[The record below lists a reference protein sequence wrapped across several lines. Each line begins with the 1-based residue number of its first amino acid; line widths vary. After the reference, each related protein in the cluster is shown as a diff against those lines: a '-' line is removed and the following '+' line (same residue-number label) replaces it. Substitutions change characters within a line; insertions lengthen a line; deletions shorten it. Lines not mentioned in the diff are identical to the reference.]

1 MVRIRM
7 NSSQNGLL
15 RLIAFFKLVKAAALI
30 VAGIGALKLVHAD
43 LDEVVD
49 YWAAKLCLDPDSR
62 LVNLAIE
69 KFINLPPHRFRQ
81 LEIVSL
87 VYAAVFLTEGIG
99 LWLLKRWAECFTVF
113 VTGSLVPIEIYEI
126 IRHPTMIKIAALII
140 NLAVVAYLIY
150 RIKHDRP
157 YQSGVQISE

>member
-1 MVRIRM
+1 MKT
-7 NSSQNGLL
+7 SQIGTL
-15 RLIAFFKLVKAAALI
+15 RLIALFKLVKAAVLI
-30 VAGIGALKLVHAD
+30 AAGIGAVKLIHAD
-43 LDEVVD
+43 LDEVVRH
-49 YWAAKLCLDPDSR
+49 WVARLCLDPDSR

-99 LWLLKRWAECFTVF
+99 LWLLKRWAEWFTVF

-150 RIKHDRP
+150 RIKRDRP
-157 YQSGVQISE
+157 YESGVQDAHL